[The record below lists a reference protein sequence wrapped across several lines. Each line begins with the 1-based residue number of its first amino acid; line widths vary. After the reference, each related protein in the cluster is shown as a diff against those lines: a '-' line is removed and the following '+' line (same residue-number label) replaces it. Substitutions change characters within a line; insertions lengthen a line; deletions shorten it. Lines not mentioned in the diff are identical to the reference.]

1 MRLTSLLLVLLV
13 GSIHGFAP
21 APVFR
26 ERPDDSKAVL
36 RRLQGTWTVAR
47 YEQGGRTV
55 YGKGEAYTIVIEKDH
70 LTYFRS
76 LNGSSFVKWS
86 SFTLKLDPTSTPAE
100 IDLIAGHDP
109 NIILSGVYDLKD
121 DTLRMVYQI
130 NTDGKKDRAKG
141 LVNPSPNSY
150 FMRLERRP

>member
-1 MRLTSLLLVLLV
+1 MRRTVLLLVLLV
-13 GSIHGFAP
+13 GSVLGFAP

-36 RRLQGTWTVAR
+36 RRLQGTWTVSR

-70 LTYFRS
+70 LTYFRA
-76 LNGSSFVKWS
+76 LNGSSLVKWNS
-86 SFTLKLDPTSTPAE
+86 LTLKLDPNPTPAE
-100 IDLIAGHDP
+100 IDLISSHDP
-109 NIILSGVYDLKD
+109 NIILSGVYDLKG

-130 NTDGKKDRAKG
+130 NTDGKKDREKA
-141 LVNPSPNSY
+141 LVNPSPKSY
-150 FMRLERRP
+150 FMQLERQP